1 VASSRVSLSTPDP
14 RLGCQS
20 SFTSP
25 TWVRSVTLG
34 FDPTIP
40 ASDAVVCVVY
50 SSCHAGE
57 GCITPRQ
64 AQDKKEVTSDSFAT
78 VPCTISTECLS
89 GCKYTSGCLCFSA
102 VHPTN
107 ARYNLKLPLRKW
119 RRAGGEA
126 QGKAE
131 ALG

>member
-1 VASSRVSLSTPDP
+1 METGRSSCGVASSRVSLSTPDP

-64 AQDKKEVTSDSFAT
+64 VQDKKEVTTDSFAN
-78 VPCTISTECLS
+78 VPCTISTECLF
-89 GCKYTSGCLCFSA
+89 G
-102 VHPTN
+102 V
-107 ARYNLKLPLRKW
+107 
-119 RRAGGEA
+119 
-126 QGKAE
+126 
-131 ALG
+131 